1 MNKSDL
7 AYLIAESL
15 SEFTEDIIASGR
27 ESVHGFDDSGAE
39 IETYE
44 DAGILSR
51 DAGLVIRIAGK
62 KFYVTISRN

>member
-1 MNKSDL
+1 MNESDL
-7 AYLIAESL
+7 AITLADALTEFADNQIA
-15 SEFTEDIIASGR
+15 AGR
-27 ESVHGFDDSGAE
+27 ESMHGFDDNGAE